1 MNAKFLASMVA
12 IALATSYLTY
22 LLATQQKLKQAASLR
37 AEHAAEIS
45 EQASQIGILQQNLQ
59 AAELERDHS
68 KRDAAEIH
76 KLRGELSTLR
86 QANETLQKNNTT
98 LEQRAAGSARP
109 EPAVSTAAASP
120 IPAGFQ
126 NHAELAQF
134 AAGLRGKA
142 RNGQLTLEEREWLQR
157 MKPELDQLEASP
169 KDFAEFQ
176 TAMIQSIVGLNE
188 PEKVDQIRNTIER
201 VTQAAVNRGLN
212 LQSRPEEDA
221 AWVEQRHQ
229 LDRRGTSAIQGLL
242 DETQRAAFDQSFRG
256 IIGVDLGTPVDKTL
270 YPPNFITERSI
281 SR

>member
-1 MNAKFLASMVA
+1 MNAKTIASIVA
-12 IALATSYLTY
+12 ISAVTAYLTY
-22 LLATQQKLKQAASLR
+22 LAATQQNLKQIGRIR
-37 AEHAAEIS
+37 AEHAAEMS
-45 EQASQIGILQQNLQ
+45 DQASDIAALQQKLQ

-76 KLRGELSTLR
+76 KLRGELSSLR
-86 QANETLQKNNTT
+86 QANEDLQKSAATLQ
-98 LEQRAAGSARP
+98 QRAAVSARP
-109 EPAVSTAAASP
+109 EASAAVVSAMPAQ
-120 IPAGFQ
+120 FQ

-142 RNGQLTLEEREWLQR
+142 RNGQLSPEEREWLQS

-270 YPPNFITERSI
+270 YPPGFISEQSI